1 VPRPAGDR
9 QQGRPAV
16 RCRWTAA
23 RRCEGEL
30 FSTAQDLAERE
41 RFLPTLGAVVAALV
55 ERVGQR
61 ARIQG
66 ADEEFIATLTY
77 TVGIAAEGMANRA
90 RAAAVHD

>member
-1 VPRPAGDR
+1 VTGNRADPLFDAA
-9 QQGRPAV
+9 GRPLDAV
-16 RCRWTAA
+16 
-23 RRCEGEL
+23 EGEL